1 MQLSSIF
8 KMVVLSSAA
17 GSIVAVTILIIKS
30 LLKNK
35 LNATWQYYIWFLFI
49 IRLIIPTGFETPLS
63 KFNVFA
69 NTTQRIQT
77 SQNIV
82 RNNSNNSS
90 NIKNVAEDNNK
101 ILKPNLEKKNN
112 LGETKVK
119 DFNYYVNIA
128 SIVWI
133 VGVALILAV
142 MLFSYGM
149 FSLKIR
155 KISFCQDKEINEILK
170 KSKSIMNISKFIP
183 VVYDRHMNTP
193 SLLGVINPKILVDPD
208 LIGKLSFEKKKHIFL
223 HELSHFK
230 RKDIFINWVIL
241 FLEVVYWFNPIIW
254 FAFSR
259 MREDS
264 ELACDAYVLSY
275 LNKKEQKEYGETIIE
290 LAKFVSG
297 IKLIPGTS
305 GMIKRKSNVKR
316 RIIMIKKFK
325 KNSFKWIGI
334 PVSIL
339 AAVCMVGITNLPT
352 KATELKTE
360 NKLVETVQ
368 SKATYVN
375 IVKKFLPKNSQIVT
389 SSDTKDG
396 ENILLKDLDNDG
408 RIEIV
413 SAYKSIGQSDK
424 INIMVLKRIGNN
436 WTKVL
441 DEPGQGFSAD
451 IALTADIDG
460 DGKDEVLLG
469 RRLGVTAGQLS
480 VYKWNN
486 NTLDKIPIEWNNDAL
501 GKMPIGDI
509 YYSKLDIVD
518 IPGKDMKAVAVWNHD
533 TGDAYM
539 IDVLK
544 LNGKTFESAE
554 DLCPDYFTQ
563 TVVPYYEQKV
573 KEMPKAG
580 LYWYYLADSQIK
592 AGDKEAAL
600 KSIEKGLNVN
610 TGYPSQE
617 EFNKLKEKASK

>member
-1 MQLSSIF
+1 MQLSFIF
-8 KMVVLSSAA
+8 KMIVLSSAA
-17 GSIVAVTILIIKS
+17 GSIVAVIIFALKS

-35 LNATWQYYIWFLFI
+35 LNASWQYFIWFLLI
-49 IRLIIPTGFETPLS
+49 IRLIIPTGFDTPLS

-77 SQNIV
+77 SQNIAG
-82 RNNSNNSS
+82 NSS
-90 NIKNVAEDNNK
+90 NIKNVVEGNNK

-112 LGETKVK
+112 FGETKVK

-128 SIVWI
+128 SIVWMI
-133 VGVALILAV
+133 GATLILAV

-149 FSLKIR
+149 FYLKIR
-155 KISFCQDKEINEILK
+155 KLSFCQDKEMNEILK
-170 KSKSIMNISKFIP
+170 ESKSIMNISKFIP
-183 VVYDRHMNTP
+183 VVYDGYINTP

-208 LIGKLSFEKKKHIFL
+208 LIGKLSFEEKRHIFL

-241 FLEVVYWFNPIIW
+241 FLEIIHWFNPIIW

-259 MREDS
+259 MKEDS

-325 KNSFKWIGI
+325 KNTFKWIGV

-339 AAVCMVGITNLPT
+339 AAICMVGITNLPT
-352 KATELKTE
+352 KAIGLKTQ

-375 IVKKFLPKNSQIVT
+375 IVKKFLPKNAQIVT
-389 SSDTKDG
+389 SSNTKEG
-396 ENILLKDLDNDG
+396 ENVLLKDLNNDG

-413 SAYKSIGQSDK
+413 SAYKSIGQSEK
-424 INIMVLKRIGNN
+424 INIIVLKRIGNN
-436 WTKVL
+436 WIKAL
-441 DEPGQGFSAD
+441 DEPVEGFKAD

-469 RRLGVTAGQLS
+469 RRVGGTLGQLS
-480 VYKWNN
+480 IYKWNN
-486 NTLDKIPIEWNNDAL
+486 NTLDKMPIQWNSDVL
-501 GKMPIGDI
+501 DKMPVGEID
-509 YYSKLDIVD
+509 YSKVDIVD
-518 IPGKDMKAVAVWNHD
+518 IPGKDMKAIAVWNHD
-533 TGDAYM
+533 TGNAYM
-539 IDVLK
+539 INVLK
-544 LNGKTFESAE
+544 LNGKTFESAD
-554 DLCPDYFTQ
+554 DLCPDYFKQ
-563 TVVPYYEQKV
+563 KVVPYYEQKV

-580 LYWYYLADSQIK
+580 FYWYYLADSQIK
-592 AGDKEAAL
+592 AGDKKSAL
-600 KSIEKGLNVN
+600 KSIEEGSNVA
-610 TGYPSQE
+610 TGYPSKE
-617 EFNKLKEKASK
+617 EFNILKEKASK

>member
-1 MQLSSIF
+1 MQLSFIF
-8 KMVVLSSAA
+8 KMIVLSSAA
-17 GSIVAVTILIIKS
+17 GSIVAVIIFALKS

-35 LNATWQYYIWFLFI
+35 LNASWQYFIWFLLI
-49 IRLIIPTGFETPLS
+49 IRLIIPTGFDTPLS

-77 SQNIV
+77 SQNIAG
-82 RNNSNNSS
+82 NSS
-90 NIKNVAEDNNK
+90 NIKNVVEGNNK

-112 LGETKVK
+112 FGETKVK

-128 SIVWI
+128 SIVWMI
-133 VGVALILAV
+133 GATLILAV

-149 FSLKIR
+149 FYLKIR
-155 KISFCQDKEINEILK
+155 KLSFCQDKEMNEILK
-170 KSKSIMNISKFIP
+170 ESKSIMNISKFIP
-183 VVYDRHMNTP
+183 VVYDGYINTP

-208 LIGKLSFEKKKHIFL
+208 LIGKLSFEEKRHIFL

-241 FLEVVYWFNPIIW
+241 FLEIIHWFNPIIW

-259 MREDS
+259 MKEDS

-325 KNSFKWIGI
+325 KNTFKWIGV

-339 AAVCMVGITNLPT
+339 AAICMVGITNLPT
-352 KATELKTE
+352 KAIGLKTQ

-375 IVKKFLPKNSQIVT
+375 IVKKFLPKNAQIVT
-389 SSDTKDG
+389 SSNTKEG
-396 ENILLKDLDNDG
+396 ENILLKDLNNDG

-413 SAYKSIGQSDK
+413 SAYKSIGQSEK
-424 INIMVLKRIGNN
+424 INIIVLKRIGNN
-436 WTKVL
+436 WIKAL
-441 DEPGQGFSAD
+441 DEPVEGFKAD

-469 RRLGVTAGQLS
+469 RRVGGTLGQLS
-480 VYKWNN
+480 IYKWNN
-486 NTLDKIPIEWNNDAL
+486 NTLDKMPIQWNSDVL
-501 GKMPIGDI
+501 DKMPVGEID
-509 YYSKLDIVD
+509 YSKVDIVD
-518 IPGKDMKAVAVWNHD
+518 IPGKDMKAIAVWNHD
-533 TGDAYM
+533 TGNAYM
-539 IDVLK
+539 INVLK
-544 LNGKTFESAE
+544 LNGKTFESAD
-554 DLCPDYFTQ
+554 DLCPDYFKQ
-563 TVVPYYEQKV
+563 KVVPYYEQKV

-580 LYWYYLADSQIK
+580 FYWYYLADSQIK
-592 AGDKEAAL
+592 AGDKKSAL
-600 KSIEKGLNVN
+600 KSIEEGSNVA
-610 TGYPSQE
+610 TGYPSKE
-617 EFNKLKEKASK
+617 EFNILKEKASK

>member
-8 KMVVLSSAA
+8 KMIVLSSAA
-17 GSIVAVTILIIKS
+17 GSIVAVIILVLKS

-35 LNATWQYYIWFLFI
+35 LNASWQYFIWFLLI
-49 IRLIIPTGFETPLS
+49 IRLIIPTGFDTPLS

-77 SQNIV
+77 SQNIAG
-82 RNNSNNSS
+82 NSSS
-90 NIKNVAEDNNK
+90 NIKNVVEGNNK

-112 LGETKVK
+112 FGETKVK

-128 SIVWI
+128 SIVWVI
-133 VGVALILAV
+133 GATLILAV

-149 FSLKIR
+149 FYLKIR

-170 KSKSIMNISKFIP
+170 ESKSIMNISKFIP
-183 VVYDRHMNTP
+183 VVYDGHINTP

-208 LIGKLSFEKKKHIFL
+208 LIGKLSFEEKRHIFL

-241 FLEVVYWFNPIIW
+241 FLEIVHWFNPIIW

-259 MREDS
+259 MKEDS

-325 KNSFKWIGI
+325 KNSFKWIGV

-352 KATELKTE
+352 KAIGLKTQ

-389 SSDTKDG
+389 SSNTKEG
-396 ENILLKDLDNDG
+396 ENVLLKDLNNDG
-408 RIEIV
+408 KIEIV
-413 SAYKSIGQSDK
+413 SAYKSIGQSEK
-424 INIMVLKRIGNN
+424 INIIVLKRIGNN
-436 WTKVL
+436 WAKVL
-441 DEPGQGFSAD
+441 DEPVEGFKAD

-469 RRLGVTAGQLS
+469 RRVGGTLGQLS
-480 VYKWNN
+480 IYKWNN
-486 NTLDKIPIEWNNDAL
+486 NTLDKMPIQWNSDVL
-501 GKMPIGDI
+501 DKMPVGDI
-509 YYSKLDIVD
+509 DYSKVDIVD
-518 IPGKDMKAVAVWNHD
+518 IPGKDMKAIAVWNHY

-539 IDVLK
+539 INVLK
-544 LNGKTFESAE
+544 LNGKTFESAD
-554 DLCPDYFTQ
+554 DLCPDYFKQ
-563 TVVPYYEQKV
+563 KVVPYYEQKV

-580 LYWYYLADSQIK
+580 FYWYYLADSQIK
-592 AGDKEAAL
+592 AGDKKSAL
-600 KSIEKGLNVN
+600 KSIEEGSNVA
-610 TGYPSQE
+610 TGYPSKE
-617 EFNKLKEKASK
+617 EFNILKEKASK